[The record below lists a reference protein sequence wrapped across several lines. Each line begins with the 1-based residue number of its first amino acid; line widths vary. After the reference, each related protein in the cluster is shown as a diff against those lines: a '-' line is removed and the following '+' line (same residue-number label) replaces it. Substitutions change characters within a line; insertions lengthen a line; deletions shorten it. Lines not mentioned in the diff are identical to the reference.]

1 MAEKNGGAVKTVS
14 LMMIITIAGKL
25 MGLWRDRLL
34 SINYGTGIETNAFLM
49 ASRIPRVFFDAVFA
63 SAIAASFIPV
73 FNEYMVKK
81 GEREARDFAGNF
93 ITVMGFL
100 SLILTALGMAFAPQL
115 TAFFADGYDAPTAA
129 LCTSLTRL
137 MFPTV
142 LFTGIAYCFVGIIQ
156 SMDEFNL
163 PAAISLV
170 SNSII
175 IIYYYTLN
183 EKFGIFGLAGAF
195 LIAWLMQA
203 LVQMPYLKTHGY
215 KYKPSLSFRSEGMKK
230 VFTLMLPVMVSTW
243 VLPINQTINGKFAS
257 RLFDG
262 AGVSAIEFSNNLY
275 LIIVGVFVLS
285 VTNFIFPRLSRMS
298 SGSEGEAFR
307 QTISD
312 AMHSSLFIV
321 IPLMAGLM
329 ALSRPIVELIY
340 GGGEFG
346 DFSVGITSRALLFV
360 ALGMVGYTVQA
371 VLSRVFFAQQNGR
384 IPLVAGIFSIAVNIV
399 LCMLLIDRFDVAGLS
414 VASAISC
421 TVNAVILAMPLKK
434 RGMNFLTRDFLI
446 DMAKIIF
453 STLVMTAAVLLIKPL
468 TAGLMQG
475 KPGQALT
482 VVLSAMAGVSVYA
495 AISVVL
501 RIPEAKAA
509 AGLVGKFLKR
519 GEDGA

>member
-1 MAEKNGGAVKTVS
+1 MAKKNGGAAKTVS
-14 LMMIITIAGKL
+14 IMMIITIAGKL

-73 FNEYMVKK
+73 FNEFMVRK

-100 SLILTALGMAFAPQL
+100 SLVLTALGMAFTPQL
-115 TAFFADGYDAPTAA
+115 TAFFADGYDAETAA
-129 LCTSLTRL
+129 LCTSLTRV

-142 LFTGIAYCFVGIIQ
+142 LFTGIAYSFVGIIQ

-183 EKFGIFGLAGAF
+183 EKFGIFGLAAAF

-203 LVQMPYLKTHGY
+203 LVQMPYLKRHGY
-215 KYKPSLSFRSEGMKK
+215 RYKPSLRFHSEGMKK

-312 AMHSSLFIV
+312 AMHASLFIV
-321 IPLMAGLM
+321 IPLMAGLIT
-329 ALSRPIVELIY
+329 LSRPIVQLIY

-346 DFSVGITSRALLFV
+346 EFSVGITSRALVFV
-360 ALGMVGYTVQA
+360 SLGMVGYTIQA
-371 VLSRVFFAQQNGR
+371 VLSRVFFAQQKAR
-384 IPLVAGIFSIAVNIV
+384 VPLVAGVFSIAVNIV
-399 LCMLLIDRFDVAGLS
+399 LCMLLIGRFDVAGLS
-414 VASAISC
+414 IASAVSC
-421 TVNAVILAMPLKK
+421 TVNAIILAVPLQKS
-434 RGMNFLTRDFLI
+434 GMGFVSKVFLK
-446 DMAKIIF
+446 DMARVIF
-453 STLVMTAAVLLIKPL
+453 STIIMTAAVFLVKFFVEGVVP
-468 TAGLMQG
+468 G
-475 KPGQALT
+475 KSGQVLT
-482 VVLSAMAGVSVYA
+482 VALPTIAGFVVYA
-495 AISVVL
+495 ALAMLL
-501 RIPEAKAA
+501 RIPEAKTAVV
-509 AGLVGKFLKR
+509 LIGKLFKR
-519 GEDGA
+519 GEDDA